1 MRTDIAIDKLCNVAP
16 VIADMTE
23 KLSKDEE
30 FKAFMLNYKAEQ
42 SNRVF
47 LFKVIPL
54 LLKNYREDIFEI
66 LAVWS
71 DKPVEAIKAQPF
83 AETVNEIKTIWADED
98 FRSFFSSSS
107 VSANTAA
114 E

>member
-30 FKAFMLNYKAEQ
+30 FKAFMQNYKAEQ

-83 AETVNEIKTIWADED
+83 AETVNEIQTIWADED
-98 FRSFFSSSS
+98 FRGFFSSSS

>member
-30 FKAFMLNYKAEQ
+30 FKAFMQNYKSEQ

-66 LAVWS
+66 LAIWS
-71 DKPVEAIKAQPF
+71 DKPVEIIKAQPF
-83 AETVNEIKTIWADED
+83 AETINQIKALWEDKD
-98 FRSFFSSSS
+98 FRSFFSSSKTN
-107 VSANTAA
+107 ANVAD

>member
-1 MRTDIAIDKLCNVAP
+1 MQ
-16 VIADMTE
+16 
-23 KLSKDEE
+23 
-30 FKAFMLNYKAEQ
+30 NYKSEQ

-66 LAVWS
+66 LAIWS
-71 DKPVEAIKAQPF
+71 DKPVEIIKAQPF
-83 AETVNEIKTIWADED
+83 AETINQIKALWEDKD
-98 FRSFFSSSS
+98 FRSFFSSSKTN
-107 VSANTAA
+107 ANVAD